1 MSIAAATGHLRAVL
15 AHLPPVQFAMA
26 YGSGV
31 FRQAGYDAADKP
43 QLDLVLGAQ
52 EPESKVHDVEVH
64 DEMLFIIIHQ
74 AYELWFKQILHE
86 LNSVLVCFSEQVP
99 ALGRPARSTG
109 TGMPTG
115 SEAKD
120 LGVVVARTQRII
132 EILKVNRRVVSL

>member
-1 MSIAAATGHLRAVL
+1 MGGTLRAL
-15 AHLPPVQFAMA
+15 AHVKRVRRVA
-26 YGSGV
+26 S
-31 FRQAGYDAADKP
+31 DAHAD
-43 QLDLVLGAQ
+43 GA
-52 EPESKVHDVEVH
+52 
-64 DEMLFIIIHQ
+64 
-74 AYELWFKQILHE
+74 ILQ
-86 LNSVLVCFSEQVP
+86 VLVCFSEQLP